1 MSDVPDYDYYDALE
15 IRSPEQREGELMAA
29 LAHHVAY
36 AKANA
41 AAYAKSLRDVDA
53 ASINS
58 RKALATLPVVRKADL
73 KAMQAAT
80 RPFGGLV
87 VQTAGAVGKIFQSPG
102 PIYEPEGTSSNYWRS
117 ARAMYAAGFRRGDR
131 VLNCYSYHLTP
142 AGSMMESGAL
152 AIGCEVIPAGVG
164 QTELQL
170 QAIADLRPNAYLGT
184 PSFLRIL
191 LEKADETGTDVSCIR
206 KGLVSGEALPPSLRD
221 WFAAR
226 GVQVLQMFGTADVGL
241 IAYETPGADGKPN
254 PGMVMDE
261 DVILEVVQPGGGTPV
276 QDGEVGELVVTTL
289 NRVYPLIRFSI
300 GDLTAVLN
308 GVSPCGRTNV
318 RIRGWLGRADQ
329 TTKVRGMFVHATQV
343 QEVMKRHPQVHQAR
357 LVVSGEMANDQLA
370 LLCEVDD
377 EQTGLA
383 DQIAQSVRDITK
395 LRADVRLH
403 APGSLPRD
411 GKLIEDIRSYK

>member
-1 MSDVPDYDYYDALE
+1 
-15 IRSPEQREGELMAA
+15 
-29 LAHHVAY
+29 
-36 AKANA
+36 
-41 AAYAKSLRDVDA
+41 
-53 ASINS
+53 
-58 RKALATLPVVRKADL
+58 
-73 KAMQAAT
+73 
-80 RPFGGLV
+80 
-87 VQTAGAVGKIFQSPG
+87 
-102 PIYEPEGTSSNYWRS
+102 
-117 ARAMYAAGFRRGDR
+117 
-131 VLNCYSYHLTP
+131 
-142 AGSMMESGAL
+142 
-152 AIGCEVIPAGVG
+152 VIPAGVG

-191 LEKADETGTDVSCIR
+191 LEKADETGTDASCIR
-206 KGLVSGEALPPSLRD
+206 KGL
-221 WFAAR
+221 
-226 GVQVLQMFGTADVGL
+226 FGTADVGL
-241 IAYETPGADGKPN
+241 IAYETPGANGKPN

-261 DVILEVVQPGGGTPV
+261 DVILEVVQPGSGTPV

-289 NRVYPLIRFSI
+289 NRVYPLIRFST

-308 GVSPCGRTNV
+308 GASPCGRTNV

-411 GKLIEDIRSYK
+411 GKLIEDARSYK